1 MIKVLNHTDR
11 AEILIYG
18 NIISDTDATWLK
30 MLDDGTLGY
39 QYPTKIKEQLDALKG
54 LPIDVHIASDGGDVA
69 AGIAIYNML
78 ANHDAPVTVYIDS
91 WAASIASVIAFAG
104 NKIIMPEN
112 TFLMI
117 HNPRAGAFGEAPYLR
132 AVADWLDKLRTMIA
146 ETYAKHAIV
155 AKDEPKPA
163 IELITEMMDR
173 ETWITASEAAVV
185 FKNVEFT
192 ESNEIEAVASL
203 KSSFKTAPDA
213 VNLAKFNEA
222 EARKAEALKIKNE
235 KLKREILSVLTGGL
249 KHEC

>member
-78 ANHDAPVTVYIDS
+78 ANHDAPVVVHIDS

-117 HNPRAGAFGEAPYLR
+117 HNPRAGAFGEADYLQS
-132 AVADWLDKLRTMIA
+132 VAEWLRKIRDMVATVYSKSTEKLTSDEIKDLMDK
-146 ETYAKHAIV
+146 
-155 AKDEPKPA
+155 
-163 IELITEMMDR
+163 
-173 ETWITASEAAVV
+173 ETWFSAAEAADA
-185 FKNVEFT
+185 FKNVELVDA
-192 ESNEIEAVASL
+192 NDVEAVASL
-203 KSSFKTAPDA
+203 KSSFKEAPDA

>member
-1 MIKVLNHTDR
+1 MFKVVNHTDK
-11 AEILIYG
+11 AEIFIYG

-104 NKIIMPEN
+104 NKIVMPEN

-117 HNPRAGAFGEAPYLR
+117 HNPRAGAFGEADYLQS
-132 AVADWLDKLRTMIA
+132 VAEWLRKIRDMVA
-146 ETYAKHAIV
+146 ETYAKHV
-155 AKDEPKPA
+155 VKAKDESHDAKT
-163 IELITEMMDR
+163 LILGAMDH
-173 ETWITASEAAVV
+173 EQWFTASDAANC
-185 FKNVEFT
+185 FNNVEVVPA
-192 ESNEIEAVASL
+192 NDVEAVASL
-203 KSSFKTAPDA
+203 KSSFKEAPEA

-222 EARKAEALKIKNE
+222 EAQKAEALKIKNE
-235 KLKREILSVLTGGL
+235 NLKREILSVLTGGL

>member
-1 MIKVLNHTDR
+1 MLKVVNHTDK
-11 AEILIYG
+11 AEIFIYG

-30 MLDDGTLGY
+30 VLDDGTLGY

-78 ANHDAPVTVYIDS
+78 ANHDAPVVVHIDS

-117 HNPRAGAFGEAPYLR
+117 HNPRAGAFGEADYLQS
-132 AVADWLDKLRTMIA
+132 VAEWLRKIRDMVA
-146 ETYAKHAIV
+146 ETYAKFAPDWQAEDI
-155 AKDEPKPA
+155 KSK
-163 IELITEMMDR
+163 MDA
-173 ETWITASEAAVV
+173 ETWFTAAEAADFFRGKVEVV
-185 FKNVEFT
+185 PA
-192 ESNEIEAVASL
+192 NEVKAVASL
-203 KSSFKTAPDA
+203 KSGFKAAPDA

-222 EARKAEALKIKNE
+222 EAQKAEAFKIQNE
-235 KLKREILSVLTGGL
+235 NLKREILSVLTRGL
-249 KHEC
+249 QNHEC

>member
-1 MIKVLNHTDR
+1 MFKVVNHADR

-117 HNPRAGAFGEAPYLR
+117 HNPRAGAFGEADYLQS
-132 AVADWLDKLRTMIA
+132 VAEWLRKIRDMVA
-146 ETYAKHAIV
+146 ETYAKFAPDWQAEDI
-155 AKDEPKPA
+155 KSK
-163 IELITEMMDR
+163 MDS
-173 ETWITASEAAVV
+173 ETWFTATEAADFFRGKVEVV
-185 FKNVEFT
+185 PA
-192 ESNEIEAVASL
+192 NELEAVASL
-203 KSSFKTAPDA
+203 KSSFKEAPEA

-222 EARKAEALKIKNE
+222 EAQRAEALKIKNE
-235 KLKREILSVLTGGL
+235 KLRNEILSVITGGL

>member
-1 MIKVLNHTDR
+1 MIKVLNHTNR
-11 AEILIYG
+11 AEIFIYG

-78 ANHDAPVTVYIDS
+78 ANHDAPVVVHIDS

-104 NKIIMPEN
+104 NKIVMPEN

-117 HNPRAGAFGEAPYLR
+117 HNPRAGAFGEADYLQS
-132 AVADWLDKLRTMIA
+132 VAEWLRKIRDMVA
-146 ETYAKHAIV
+146 ETYAKFAPDYQSEDV
-155 AKDEPKPA
+155 K
-163 IELITEMMDR
+163 TRMDA
-173 ETWITASEAAVV
+173 ETWFTATEAADFFRGKVEVV
-185 FKNVEFT
+185 PA
-192 ESNEIEAVASL
+192 NELEAVASL
-203 KSSFKTAPDA
+203 KSSFKEAPEA
-213 VNLAKFNEA
+213 VNKVAFDKAEA
-222 EARKAEALKIKNE
+222 EKAEALKIQNE
-235 KLKREILSVLTGGL
+235 SLRKEILSIVTGGL